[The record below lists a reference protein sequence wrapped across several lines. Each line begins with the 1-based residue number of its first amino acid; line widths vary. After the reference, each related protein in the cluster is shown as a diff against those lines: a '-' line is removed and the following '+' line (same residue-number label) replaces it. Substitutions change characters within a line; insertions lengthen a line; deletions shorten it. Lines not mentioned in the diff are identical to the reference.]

1 MDISNLVEHY
11 ATMLH
16 PVLDAQLR
24 LFVATTVAG
33 VVSKFV
39 KKIIAT
45 ILKTVAIILGV
56 LFVLSFIA

>member
-1 MDISNLVEHY
+1 MDISNLIGHY
-11 ATMLH
+11 ATVLH
-16 PVLDAQLR
+16 PILDAQLQ

-56 LFVLSFIA
+56 LFIASFIV